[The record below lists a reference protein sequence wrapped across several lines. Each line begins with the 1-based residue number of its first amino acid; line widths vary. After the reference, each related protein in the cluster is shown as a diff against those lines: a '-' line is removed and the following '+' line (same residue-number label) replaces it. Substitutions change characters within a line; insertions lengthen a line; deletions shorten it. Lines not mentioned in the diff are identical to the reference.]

1 MFFHS
6 FGKYQ
11 ISKNSFIWK
20 LLYIYSEAAVTSTKT
35 ELSLSQ
41 AAITATKTELGLSKV
56 ASTAIKNQS
65 RFFHCCTY
73 VPRRL
78 FIPALQ

>member
-1 MFFHS
+1 VS
-6 FGKYQ
+6 
-11 ISKNSFIWK
+11 
-20 LLYIYSEAAVTSTKT
+20 LVLSEAAVTSTKS

-56 ASTAIKNQS
+56 AASAIKNQS

-73 VPRRL
+73 VEKT
-78 FIPALQ
+78 